1 MDGEKIHVI
10 EICTGVVSII
20 IGFILHWWST
30 QILWILIHPP
40 PLAKQLIEC
49 LPFVFWIIGALLIV
63 DGVRRMLAN

>member
-1 MDGEKIHVI
+1 MDSEKIHVI
-10 EICTGVVSII
+10 EIGTGAVSII

-40 PLAKQLIEC
+40 PLAKQLIEG
-49 LPFVFWIIGALLIV
+49 LPFVFWVIGALLIV